1 MRRLFVLASVLAMLA
16 RLTEGSTCNPEVFI
30 TAPSYAVTG
39 AGEVVIADFND
50 DGLLDIAT
58 TSGYN
63 SPNTVSVLLNAGD
76 GTFGAPIVS
85 TLPSSPRAL
94 AATDLRNNGTTDLVV
109 AAYDGIQ
116 VLLGHGDGTFDTP
129 VLYPA
134 GAYDTIAMTV
144 GKFDANNSQD
154 VVIGTSYSQQIV
166 LFPGNGDGTF
176 GTPLVTAGWVASSL
190 VSGDFNADGKLDLV
204 GSNRNFGTISFFAGL
219 GNGTFGPRS
228 DFIAGANL
236 GDVTAGDFDGD
247 GKLDVAVTSGNV
259 VSVLIGNGNGTFQA
273 ALQYATGTSGVPI
286 AAADF
291 DQNGTLDLV
300 VGGPSTNFGQSDA
313 ISVLSGNGD
322 GTFGAA
328 TPYLVG
334 AAASGIAAGD
344 LNGDSFPDVVSAR
357 DAVSVSLNAG
367 NGSMLAV
374 PESAPLVGP
383 NTSYQPAIAQGDWNR
398 DGSDDFAWVTGSQ
411 ITVTESIP
419 GGRLRQTGTLTIG
432 GSNPQPYAVGAGDF
446 DGDGDLD
453 LVVSDYADILLF
465 PGNGDG
471 TFAAPQAV
479 FSSYNLGVLTVA
491 DFNGDGKP
499 DVAFPQGCCG
509 SQFLLVLLGN
519 GDGTF
524 QTPVQTPVSFDS
536 ASFLPAD
543 FNGDAKADLAVTSQS
558 GVFVFVSNG
567 DGTFQPPADVVP
579 NPGCCFTFWI
589 ATADFDGAAADLLIA
604 DGSSRVSLY
613 SGNGDGTFK
622 PPVSFGLASSGAQVT
637 TGDYDGDG
645 HQDFAVAS
653 GNQTILVFLGLGDGR
668 FLSPIA
674 FPTLSNIS
682 SLRSGDFLGNGL
694 LDIATI
700 ASDSATMLVNSRLG
714 AAVPP
719 AVSVL
724 IGSPIVLTARA
735 AGFGPVTYQWRKDGA
750 SLSDGGTVSGAT
762 TAVLTIDPSA
772 FTDAGS
778 YDVVVTDSCTSTAS
792 NAAAVS
798 VEFADVAT
806 SNIFH
811 GAIITIAT
819 AGVTAGCG
827 GADYCPA
834 DLVTRAQMAV
844 FLLKSEHG
852 SSYTPPICAAIFADV
867 PCPSTYADWIEQLS
881 NEGVTAGCGSGDYCP
896 DASVT
901 RAQMAVF
908 LLKTSQGSG
917 YVPPAATAIFGDVP
931 VDAFAA
937 AFIDDLYNRGI
948 AGGCSA
954 SPLLYC
960 PDSVVNRAQM
970 AAFLVNTFF

>member
-1 MRRLFVLASVLAMLA
+1 MRRLLVLASILALSA
-16 RLTEGSTCNPEVFI
+16 RLTEAATCSPEIFI
-30 TAPSYAVTG
+30 TASSYAVPG
-39 AGEVVIADFND
+39 AADVVIADFNG

-58 TSGYN
+58 SNGYN
-63 SPNTVSVLLNAGD
+63 NPNTVSVLLNAGD
-76 GTFGAPIVS
+76 GTFGAPIVTTVPS
-85 TLPSSPRAL
+85 TPRAL

-116 VLLGHGDGTFDTP
+116 VFLGHGDGTFDTP
-129 VLYPA
+129 VFYPS
-134 GAYDTIAMTV
+134 GTYDTIAMTV

-154 VVIGTSYSQQIV
+154 VVIGTSYSQDIV

-176 GTPLVTAGWVASSL
+176 GTPLLTAGSLASSMAP
-190 VSGDFNADGKLDLV
+190 GDFNGDGKLDLV
-204 GSNRNFGTISFFAGL
+204 GSNGNAGTISFFPGL
-219 GNGTFGPRS
+219 GDGTFGPRS
-228 DFIAGANL
+228 DFIAGASL

-247 GKLDVAVTSGNV
+247 AKLDVAVTSGDV

-273 ALQYATGTSGVPI
+273 AIQYATGTYAVPV

-300 VGGPSTNFGQSDA
+300 VAGPGTNFGQSNS
-313 ISVLSGNGD
+313 ISVLNGNGD

-334 AAASGIAAGD
+334 AAASGIAVGD
-344 LNGDSFPDVVSAR
+344 LNGDSFPDVVSANG
-357 DAVSVSLNAG
+357 AVSVSLNAG
-367 NGSMLAV
+367 NGSLLAV
-374 PESAPLVGP
+374 PESAPLAGP
-383 NTSYQPAIAQGDWNR
+383 STSYPPAIAQGDWNR
-398 DGSDDFAWVTGSQ
+398 DGSDDFAWATGNQ
-411 ITVTESIP
+411 ITVTESVP
-419 GGRLRQTGTLTIG
+419 GGRLRQTETLSIG

-453 LVVSDYADILLF
+453 LVVSDYSDILLF

-471 TFAAPQAV
+471 TFAAPEGV
-479 FSSYNLGVLTVA
+479 FSSSNLGILTVA

-499 DVAFPQGCCG
+499 DVAFTQGCCG

-524 QTPVQTPVSFDS
+524 QSPVQTPVSFDS
-536 ASFLPAD
+536 TSFLPAD
-543 FNGDAKADLAVTSQS
+543 FNGDGKADLAVTSQG
-558 GVFVFVSNG
+558 GVFVLVSNG
-567 DGTFQPPADVVP
+567 DGTFQPPTAVVSSP
-579 NPGCCFTFWI
+579 NCCFTFWV
-589 ATADFDGAAADLLIA
+589 ATADFGGAAADLLIT
-604 DGSSRVSLY
+604 DGTSRVSLY
-613 SGNGDGTFK
+613 SGNGDGTFQ
-622 PPVSFGLASSGAQVT
+622 PPVFFGLASSGAQVT

-645 HQDFAVAS
+645 KQDFAVAS
-653 GNQTILVFLGLGDGR
+653 GNQAILVFLGLGGGR
-668 FLSPIA
+668 FLSPIG
-674 FPTLSNIS
+674 FPTLPNIS
-682 SLRSGDFLGNGL
+682 SLRTGNFLGNGL
-694 LDIATI
+694 PDIAAI
-700 ASDSATMLVNSRLG
+700 ASDSATVLVNSRLA

-724 IGSPIVLTARA
+724 IGSPIVLMARA
-735 AGFGPVTYQWRKDGA
+735 AGFGPVTHQWRKNGTPV
-750 SLSDGGTVSGAT
+750 SDGGTVSGAT
-762 TAVLTIDPSA
+762 TAILTINPAA

-778 YDVVVTDSCTSTAS
+778 YDVVVTDSCTSTTS

-798 VEFADVAT
+798 VEFADVPT

-811 GAIITIAT
+811 GDIITIAT
-819 AGVTAGCG
+819 AGITAGCG

-834 DLVTRAQMAV
+834 ALVTRAQMAV

-852 SSYTPPICAAIFADV
+852 SAYVPPACAGIFADV
-867 PCPSTYADWIEQLS
+867 PCPGTYADWIEQLS
-881 NEGVTAGCGSGDYCP
+881 NEGVTAGCGNGNYCP

-937 AFIDDLYNRGI
+937 AFIDDLYTRGI

-960 PDSVVNRAQM
+960 PDSPVNRGQM